1 VRNNIQGKQMDVSK
15 LSDEEVYELAEP
27 IWENM
32 RKGSNNVDYETFSC
46 FFSASLKGRVNKE
59 RFENQCKEFPLL
71 TSLGA
76 ATPVAC
82 IRRKEGV
89 TVIFRQLSTR
99 LEGEFVGQ
107 LTLAGTHEKNKVIN
121 AQVY

>member
-1 VRNNIQGKQMDVSK
+1 MKDLGEQVDLSD
-15 LSDEEVYELAEP
+15 LSDEQIYELAAP
-27 IWENM
+27 IWNKM
-32 RKGSNNVDYETFSC
+32 NKGSNSVDYETFSSS
-46 FFSASLKGRVNKE
+46 FSVSLKERVNKE

-99 LEGEFVGQ
+99 LEGEFIGQ
-107 LTLAGTHEKNKVIN
+107 LTLSGAKEKSEVIN

>member
-1 VRNNIQGKQMDVSK
+1 MDLAR
-15 LSDEEVYELAEP
+15 LSDEEIYVLASH
-27 IWENM
+27 IWQNM
-32 RKGSNNVDYETFSC
+32 TKGSNSIDYEIFSRS
-46 FFSASLKGRVNKE
+46 FHVSLKEKLTKE
-59 RFENQCKEFPLL
+59 RFKEQCKEFPLL
-71 TSLGA
+71 TCLGT

-89 TVIFRQLSTR
+89 TVIFRQFSTS

-107 LTLAGTHEKNKVIN
+107 LTLSGTKEKHEVIN

>member
-1 VRNNIQGKQMDVSK
+1 MDLSD
-15 LSDEEVYELAEP
+15 LSDEQIYELAAP
-27 IWENM
+27 IWNKM
-32 RKGSNNVDYETFSC
+32 NKGSNSVDYETFSSS
-46 FFSASLKGRVNKE
+46 FSVSLKERVNKE
-59 RFENQCKEFPLL
+59 RFENQCKGFPLL

-99 LEGEFVGQ
+99 LEGEFIGQ
-107 LTLAGTHEKNKVIN
+107 LTLSGAKDKSEVIN

>member
-1 VRNNIQGKQMDVSK
+1 MDLSD
-15 LSDEEVYELAEP
+15 LSDEQIYDLARP
-27 IWENM
+27 IWKM
-32 RKGSNNVDYETFSC
+32 MSKGSNSINYETFSSSFC
-46 FFSASLKGRVNKE
+46 VSLKERVNKE

-71 TSLGA
+71 TSLGS

-89 TVIFRQLSTR
+89 TVVFRQLSTR
-99 LEGEFVGQ
+99 FEGEFIGQ
-107 LTLAGTHEKNKVIN
+107 LTLSGTNEKNEVIN

>member
-1 VRNNIQGKQMDVSK
+1 MGVFN
-15 LSDEEVYELAEP
+15 LSDEEIYALAEP
-27 IWENM
+27 IWGNM
-32 RKGSNNVDYETFSC
+32 CKGSNNVDYEAFSC
-46 FFSASLKGRVNKE
+46 FFSASFKERVDKE

-107 LTLAGTHEKNKVIN
+107 LTLAGTDEKNAVIN

>member
-1 VRNNIQGKQMDVSK
+1 MNISN
-15 LSDEEVYELAEP
+15 LSDEKIYELADP
-27 IWENM
+27 IWDNM
-32 RKGSNNVDYETFSC
+32 RKGSNLVDYETFSC
-46 FFSASLKGRVNKE
+46 FFSASLKERLNKE

-89 TVIFRQLSTR
+89 TVIFRQFSTR

-107 LTLAGTHEKNKVIN
+107 LTLSGTHAQNEVIN